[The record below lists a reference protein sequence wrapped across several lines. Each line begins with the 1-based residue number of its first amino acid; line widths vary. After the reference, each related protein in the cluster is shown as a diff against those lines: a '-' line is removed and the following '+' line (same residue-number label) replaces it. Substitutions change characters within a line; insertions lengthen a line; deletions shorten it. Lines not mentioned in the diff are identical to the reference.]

1 LRFRTRD
8 PQQSRTWHPVL
19 LFSLTLLTLLP
30 FSLLGART
38 RLLPS
43 RLLASMMDSSY
54 FSLFHPSSFPFF
66 PQALGL
72 FSHTLGSASTGFFYT
87 RCSFATLN
95 PWGASPFLF
104 FPALSPVFSIF
115 FSSISCPR
123 VSSYSFPSPPI
134 PVLLLAS
141 LHSLLLHLRQVA
153 PCSVPCLFLPD
164 IVCHYVSLCRS
175 LIFLPPP
182 SCLFPSAT
190 GEST

>member
-1 LRFRTRD
+1 MRFRTRD

-72 FSHTLGSASTGFFYT
+72 FSHALGSASTGFFYAH
-87 RCSFATLN
+87 CSFVTLD
-95 PWGASPFLF
+95 PWGTSPFLF
-104 FPALSPVFSIF
+104 FPALYPVFSIF
-115 FSSISCPR
+115 SSSISCAR
-123 VSSYSFPSPPI
+123 VSFYSSHPYLRFLRHFTLFFFTLVKSHNDLCH
-134 PVLLLAS
+134 VLS
-141 LHSLLLHLRQVA
+141 
-153 PCSVPCLFLPD
+153 
-164 IVCHYVSLCRS
+164 
-175 LIFLPPP
+175 
-182 SCLFPSAT
+182 
-190 GEST
+190 